1 MPHRISTE
9 DRRRLTE
16 ATRRALCLQ
25 GGDAKQLRAYV
36 RFALRADSIRRKSLD
51 GLRAGIRD
59 AALMRDHALHALEHE
74 SAQSGLDRKFLCCVL
89 RNAR

>member
-1 MPHRISTE
+1 MPQRISTE

-36 RFALRADSIRRKSLD
+36 RFALRAQAIRRKSLD
-51 GLRAGIRD
+51 ALRAGVRD
-59 AALMRDHALHALEHE
+59 AALMRDHALYALEHK
-74 SAQSGLDRKFLCCVL
+74 SAQSGLDRNLLRYIL
-89 RNAR
+89 RNVR